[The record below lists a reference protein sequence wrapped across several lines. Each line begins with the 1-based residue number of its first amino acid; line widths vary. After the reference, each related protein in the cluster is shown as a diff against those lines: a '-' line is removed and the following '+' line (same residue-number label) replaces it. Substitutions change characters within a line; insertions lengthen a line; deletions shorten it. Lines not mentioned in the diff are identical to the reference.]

1 MFGWPFLP
9 QAARKGDACYKNLVA
24 TRQIVATR
32 CASELKKSTGEGEE
46 SGTMSRSWG
55 GTDTAKGQGKSQR
68 PLAEYV
74 RFATKRGMVLVY
86 DPAPLDSWIGKAVY
100 FDQTKKKHVDSGLP
114 SQAKSHSL
122 LSGPTGRGEQPS
134 IWPRS

>member
-1 MFGWPFLP
+1 MALSTTSRAKGGCVLQEPGGH
-9 QAARKGDACYKNLVA
+9 QADRSHQV
-24 TRQIVATR
+24 RQRA
-32 CASELKKSTGEGEE
+32 EE
-46 SGTMSRSWG
+46 EHRRRGGKRDYVKVVG